1 MERGSAS
8 TIPWIG
14 LLFGTQRADKQPI
27 MENTTEFVETVLVFL
42 LGYAIAQLACSIY
55 RLVSTPKGRPRGG
68 FGEAG

>member
-1 MERGSAS
+1 
-8 TIPWIG
+8 
-14 LLFGTQRADKQPI
+14 